1 MPYASNINSSGQLLR
16 TLIFGEAKVR
26 KSSWACMAAEA
37 GFNVVLLDGDDGSQ
51 VVRQLPPKVQEKVL
65 VVDVRDTIDRA
76 VFKEFLATFIR
87 AKASFNWN
95 ERDRKSDF
103 GTLNPECSYIK
114 FSPSLLTSNDVLI
127 LDSWKAFTKSTLLAF
142 VLQNDI
148 DLSDAEKEE
157 WPGYSYQSL
166 FQDFVLKSMHCLK
179 CHIIVIGHETVY
191 EKWDRRNKKEPKLLS
206 RKTQIVS
213 SSGPH
218 AKTVMTE
225 FTDILYVER
234 LGPTTFTINTGGD
247 SDRIGGSRLIEP
259 RIFQYD
265 QLPVTKLLEK
275 IGAVATG
282 LPCLGAEW
290 FASGADLQA
299 TQPALIKFSG
309 DKPPVIP
316 NTNTGTS
323 ILSKLVNKG

>member
-1 MPYASNINSSGQLLR
+1 
-16 TLIFGEAKVR
+16 
-26 KSSWACMAAEA
+26 MAAEA

-65 VVDVRDTIDRA
+65 VVDVRDLIDRA
-76 VFKEFLATFIR
+76 VFKEFLAVFVR
-87 AKASFNWN
+87 AKANFYWN
-95 ERDRKSDF
+95 EQERKADYRTF
-103 GTLNPECSYIK
+103 NPESSYIK
-114 FSPSLLTSNDVLI
+114 FNPSLLTQNDVLI
-127 LDSWKAFTKSTLLAF
+127 LDSWKAFTKSTLLAY
-142 VLQNDI
+142 VLANDL

-179 CHIIVIGHETVY
+179 CHVIVIGHETVY

-234 LGPTTFTINTGGD
+234 LGPSTFTINTGGD
-247 SDRIGGSRLIEP
+247 TDRIGGSRLIEP
-259 RIFQYD
+259 RVFQYD
-265 QLPVTKLLEK
+265 ALPVTALLEK
-275 IGAVATG
+275 IGAKSTG
-282 LPCLGAEW
+282 EPCHGAQW
-290 FASGADLQA
+290 FSSGKELSE
-299 TQPALIKFSG
+299 IKQNS
-309 DKPPVIP
+309 PTPVI
-316 NTNTGTS
+316 TNTGSRVEGGS
-323 ILSKLVNKG
+323 ILSRLQAKG